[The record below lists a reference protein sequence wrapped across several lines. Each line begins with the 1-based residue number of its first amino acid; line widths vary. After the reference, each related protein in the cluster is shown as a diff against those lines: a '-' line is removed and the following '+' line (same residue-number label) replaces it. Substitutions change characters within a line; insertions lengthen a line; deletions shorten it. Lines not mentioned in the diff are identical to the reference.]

1 MESFFIRGIFMSKKL
16 TRTILILVGVIALGV
31 IVYCGWYIY
40 QYWHGHQLGD
50 LLRQRVNGE
59 AIVEDVNAKTV
70 DIPVDFKSLQEVNPD
85 IYAWVYIPGTD
96 ISYPVLQ
103 HDSNNSYYCNHAEDG
118 SYFTG
123 GSIYS
128 ENYNSKDFT
137 DRMTVIYGHN
147 LRSGRMF
154 AKLNDFADI
163 NVFDANRYI
172 YIYMPDKLLV
182 YEIFAVTPHTH
193 EHLLLN
199 HDFNNRMEFNAFF
212 DDVMYKPNLNA
223 NYLDD
228 VKLDFE
234 KDRILTLSTCYRLD
248 NQQRCIMMG
257 RLISEIPARK

>member
-1 MESFFIRGIFMSKKL
+1 MGKKL
-16 TRTILILVGVIALGV
+16 TRTILVLVGIIALGV
-31 IVYCGWYIY
+31 IAYSGWYIF
-40 QYWHGHQLGD
+40 QYWHGHHLGD
-50 LLRQRVNGE
+50 LLKQRINGE
-59 AIVEDVNAKTV
+59 PIVEDINAASV
-70 DIPVDFKSLQEVNPD
+70 DIPIDFESLQEVNPD

-103 HDSNNSYYCNHAEDG
+103 HTTDNGYYSNHAEDG

-137 DRMTVIYGHN
+137 DKMTVIYGHN
-147 LRSGRMF
+147 LRSGSMF

-163 NVFDANRYI
+163 NVFDSHRYI
-172 YIYMPDKLLV
+172 YIYTPDKLFV
-182 YEIFAVTPHTH
+182 YEIFAATPHTH

-199 HDFNNRMEFNAFF
+199 YDYNNRADYNSLF
-212 DDVMYKPNLNA
+212 DSVMYKVKLNA

-234 KDRILTLSTCYRLD
+234 SDRILTLSTCYRFD
-248 NQQRCIMMG
+248 NQQRFLVMG
-257 RLISEIPARK
+257 RLVSEIPARK